1 MKTLIRNG
9 RVAFTDHIE
18 ESDVLLE
25 GGLISAIGQNLG
37 TADRVVDATGCYVFI
52 YRGKQLFRPGTIHG

>member
-37 TADRVVDATGCYVFI
+37 T
-52 YRGKQLFRPGTIHG
+52 